1 MDKIRNLS
9 VRKTILLYMAVALFC
24 SFMITDVIVR
34 IAEQTQM
41 RIWWKY
47 IDKEAYLYLEAA
59 EKKDPGYIVKIPR
72 PSSYEMTQSDVFV
85 SELCDFLE
93 SYTVVILSMAGSCGA
108 VFLFYRNKLRKPME
122 ELEKGS
128 KKIAENQ
135 LDFSISYENRDEMG
149 QLCREF
155 ERMREQLARNNQ
167 ALWKIVEEEKMLRA
181 AIAHDI
187 RAPLSVLKGYQEM
200 LMEYLPSE
208 DIDLGQAME
217 MLSESG
223 HQIERM
229 DAFVEAMRKLSSL
242 ENRQLTPESISAGQ
256 LEKEIQGELAILE
269 KEYGKQCVLLASESK
284 EEFYGDKEV
293 ILEVTENLLSNA
305 LRYGKQQITIAV
317 NIGYA
322 KLSICVMDDGDG
334 FREEAE
340 KITEAFYGQNVKDS
354 LKHAGLGMYISRL
367 YCEKHGG
374 KLVLGNEEQ
383 GGAVVTA
390 IFRQIAYA
398 NGSILKN

>member
-9 VRKTILLYMAVALFC
+9 VRKTIFLYMAAALFC
-24 SFMITDVIVR
+24 SFLLSDVIVR
-34 IAEQTQM
+34 IAERTQM
-41 RIWWKY
+41 RIWWNY
-47 IDKEAYLYLEAA
+47 IDKKAYVEAA
-59 EKKDPGYIVKIPR
+59 EKKAPGYIVKIPR
-72 PSSYEMTQSDVFV
+72 PSSYEMTQADIFV

-93 SYTVVILSMAGSCGA
+93 TYAVLILSMAGSCGA
-108 VFLFYRNKLRKPME
+108 VFLFYRNKLREPLE
-122 ELEKGS
+122 ELAKGS
-128 KKIAENQ
+128 KKIAENH
-135 LDFSISYENRDEMG
+135 LDFSICYENKDEMG
-149 QLCREF
+149 QLCKEF
-155 ERMREQLARNNQ
+155 ERMREQLARNNRAVWQ
-167 ALWKIVEEEKMLRA
+167 TVEEEKILRT

-200 LMEYLPSE
+200 LMEYLPGE
-208 DIDLGQAME
+208 DIDVGQAME
-217 MLSESG
+217 MLAESG
-223 HQIERM
+223 RQIERM

-242 ENRQLTPESISAGQ
+242 ENRQLTPGSISAGQ
-256 LEKEIQGELAILE
+256 LAKDLQGELAILE
-269 KEYGKQCVLLASESK
+269 KEYGKQCMLQASESQ

-305 LRYGKQQITIAV
+305 LRYGKQQITIMIK
-317 NIGYA
+317 IGYA

-374 KLVLGNEEQ
+374 KLILGNDEQ
-383 GGAVVTA
+383 GGAVATA
-390 IFRQIAYA
+390 IFRRIA
-398 NGSILKN
+398 